1 MPEVVVNEVSW
12 HEAQHVLSEIRT
24 QVFVIEQQVPE
35 SLEWDGFDAGA
46 VHLLA
51 MSKAGVAVG
60 CARLLPQGRIE
71 RMAVL
76 KANRGHGIGLALL
89 QAAIV
94 SCRTRGWHDITL
106 SAQVHALGFYAQA
119 GFIVCS
125 EEYLD
130 AGISHR
136 DMKLSLSI

>member
-12 HEAQHVLSEIRT
+12 HEAQHVLSAIRT
-24 QVFVIEQQVPE
+24 QVFVLEQQVPA
-35 SLEWDGFDAGA
+35 SMEWDGFDADA
-46 VHLLA
+46 IHLLA
-51 MSKAGVAVG
+51 MSTGVAVG
-60 CARLLPQGRIE
+60 CARLLPQGRIG

-76 KANRGHGIGLALL
+76 KANRRQGIGRALL
-89 QAAIV
+89 QAAIA

-106 SAQVHALGFYAQA
+106 SAQVYALGFYAQA